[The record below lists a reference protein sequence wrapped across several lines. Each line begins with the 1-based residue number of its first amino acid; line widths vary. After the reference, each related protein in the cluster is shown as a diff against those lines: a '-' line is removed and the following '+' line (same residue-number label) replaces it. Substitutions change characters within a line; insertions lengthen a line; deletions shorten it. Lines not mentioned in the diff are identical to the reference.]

1 MAKVT
6 FNEERCKGCELCTA
20 VCPVK
25 IVAMADRINR
35 RGFRPAMVTEMR
47 KCIACAACARIC
59 PDAVIEVER

>member
-6 FNEERCKGCELCTA
+6 FNEERCKGCELCIH

-25 IVAMADRINR
+25 IVIMQKKFNK
-35 RGFRPAMVTEMR
+35 RGFNPAGVSDMS

-59 PDAVIEVER
+59 PDVVISVDK

>member
-1 MAKVT
+1 VAKVT

-25 IVAMADRINR
+25 IVVMAERINR
-35 RGFRPAMVTEMR
+35 RGFRPAMVTEMH

>member
-25 IVAMADRINR
+25 IVVMADRINR
-35 RGFRPAMVTEMR
+35 RGFRPAMVIEMH

>member
-1 MAKVT
+1 VAKVS
-6 FNEERCKGCELCTA
+6 FQEERCKGCELCTA

-25 IVAMADRINR
+25 IVVMADRINR
-35 RGFRPAMVTEMR
+35 RGFRPAMVTEMY